1 MDLTTDILGD
11 EDGRYEF
18 KAVCLST
25 IGGLWIVYGVIL
37 DRILLFGVKERSSSE
52 KGLGRE

>member
-1 MDLTTDILGD
+1 VDLTTDILGD